1 MNSDLDTLI
10 DFNLNLIN
18 KGLDIRRLEFRG
30 LDSKIL
36 NGNDKSLAIFDFLSA
51 ELIIDENSYGKIH
64 LLKKGIEIINLGGW
78 IKYLEEIEE
87 IRKEEET
94 KEELR
99 VENLKLENENYNHIK
114 SLRESKLELNNL
126 AVENLKLQNENYNY
140 TQSLRDKEQE
150 IKNLTVENLKRQ
162 NRRLKWHA
170 FYAIIGAILGAIIS
184 NLKYVIHLL
193 KSLINL

>member
-51 ELIIDENSYGKIH
+51 ELIIDENSYGKIY

-78 IKYLEEIEE
+78 IKYLEENEE
-87 IRKEEET
+87 IRKKGEI
-94 KEELR
+94 KEELE

-140 TQSLRDKEQE
+140 AQSLRDKEQE
-150 IKNLTVENLKRQ
+150 IKNLTVENLKLQ
-162 NRRLKWHA
+162 NRQLKRYI
-170 FYAIIGAILGAIIS
+170 FYSFMGVIFGVIIS
-184 NLKYVIHLL
+184 NFGYVLSFLKP
-193 KSLINL
+193 